1 MNRIF
6 RVIWNHATQSWVAVS
21 ELASAKGKTKSK
33 TISKLAALSVVAG
46 ALSMD
51 VIAAETANIPA
62 AAISTSDNGIFI
74 GPKGKTSAT
83 AQTAGKSVKN
93 VIIIGN
99 RNGVADEGIVI
110 GNDITSS
117 ASGIAADTLIGNRIR
132 LGGGGSD
139 SMSTALGYGVQVA
152 GPSLAAGIGARSD
165 IADASGWQAVQN
177 GGVALGGFASV
188 GGNQNG
194 GVAIGAIA
202 EGDQNGSVAIG
213 QLSGATRQFFDREV
227 TGSGGNGAVYNINE
241 NDGNTLT
248 SIGHKAV
255 ARADSGVAVGRQA
268 NTSRYGRNAVAVGT
282 FATAIKENAVAMGN
296 NAVAGG
302 YTAAEKEAIQAKIKE
317 LKGENF
323 LVKAEARLEAA
334 KAKLEA
340 DASAENKFNYASA
353 KAAVERIKLAIARLE
368 NDLQFNAAE
377 EIDASSAIA
386 IGNQAKATNQSALA
400 QGDRATATGKRAIAQ
415 GTQAN
420 STGEDAIAQGT
431 ETKATGSYAIAQGRK
446 AEATAENAIAVGTSS
461 NVSGANSVALGANI
475 TKLTTENS
483 VVLGANST
491 EVVGTTGASHEVKEV
506 TDATVRTIAGPN
518 FTYSGF
524 AGKPADAGHYV
535 SIGQAG
541 KERQIKNL
549 AAGAV
554 TPTSTDAIN
563 GSQLYALMN
572 RVENKQEPVVY
583 TNKAGDKLVKVGDN
597 FYKTTD
603 LDDKGQPKTGVQ
615 PVAAGDVIAS
625 MNNAGNDTKT
635 PMALA
640 NIAGNLPG
648 AKNGSTAPTT
658 SGTLPEGDDA
668 PNTSNAAT
676 VGDVLNA
683 GWNLTQKGEARD
695 FVKPYDTV
703 DFIDGKGTSVNVTTD
718 TDGKVSHIKYDVKAA
733 DDSITVGDDGIKV
746 NTGGIT
752 PVTKDDGDKK
762 SGQVAPNKGD
772 ENKVAS
778 VGDVANAINNAFWK
792 VTGAED
798 GGKFTDD
805 NKTSIESV
813 KNK

>member
-1 MNRIF
+1 MNQIF
-6 RVIWNHATQSWVAVS
+6 RVIWNNATQSWIAVS

-33 TISKLAALSVVAG
+33 TISKLAALSLVAG
-46 ALSMD
+46 AISMD

-74 GPKGKTSAT
+74 GPKGKTTAT

-152 GPSLAAGIGARSD
+152 GPSLAAGLGARSD
-165 IADASGWQAVQN
+165 IADYSGWQAVQN

-202 EGDQNGSVAIG
+202 QGDQNGSVAIG

-296 NAVAGG
+296 NALAGG
-302 YTAAEKEAIQAKIKE
+302 YTAAEKKAIQAKIDE

-323 LVKAEARLEAA
+323 LVKAEARLAAAEA
-334 KAKLEA
+334 KFN
-340 DASAENKFNYASA
+340 DDFSAENKFNYASA
-353 KAAVERIKLAIARLE
+353 KAAVERIKLAIERLE
-368 NDLQFNAAE
+368 NDLRFNAAE

-415 GTQAN
+415 GRQAN

-431 ETKATGSYAIAQGRK
+431 ETQATGAYAIAQGRK
-446 AEATAENAIAVGTSS
+446 AQATANFAIAQGNS
-461 NVSGANSVALGANI
+461 ANASAQFAMALGNQAKANIEHGVALGSSSE
-475 TKLTTENS
+475 TT
-483 VVLGANST
+483 VAKGV
-491 EVVGTTGASHEVKEV
+491 TGF
-506 TDATVRTIAGPN
+506 N
-518 FTYSGF
+518 
-524 AGKPADAGHYV
+524 
-535 SIGQAG
+535 
-541 KERQIKNL
+541 
-549 AAGAV
+549 
-554 TPTSTDAIN
+554 
-563 GSQLYALMN
+563 
-572 RVENKQEPVVY
+572 
-583 TNKAGDKLVKVGDN
+583 
-597 FYKTTD
+597 
-603 LDDKGQPKTGVQ
+603 
-615 PVAAGDVIAS
+615 
-625 MNNAGNDTKT
+625 
-635 PMALA
+635 
-640 NIAGNLPG
+640 
-648 AKNGSTAPTT
+648 PTT
-658 SGTLPEGDDA
+658 QG
-668 PNTSNAAT
+668 N
-676 VGDVLNA
+676 
-683 GWNLTQKGEARD
+683 
-695 FVKPYDTV
+695 
-703 DFIDGKGTSVNVTTD
+703 
-718 TDGKVSHIKYDVKAA
+718 
-733 DDSITVGDDGIKV
+733 
-746 NTGGIT
+746 
-752 PVTKDDGDKK
+752 
-762 SGQVAPNKGD
+762 
-772 ENKVAS
+772 
-778 VGDVANAINNAFWK
+778 
-792 VTGAED
+792 
-798 GGKFTDD
+798 
-805 NKTSIESV
+805 
-813 KNK
+813 